1 MTFFELFVPGL
12 RAPAVFFAAR
22 VLAARVLAALALVL
36 ASLAT
41 MPNAALAQ
49 VQQGRPAISSVP
61 VPSELELAK
70 LVWST
75 MAMVDH
81 ANRSGNYSVLRDT
94 SASGFQIQNDPS
106 RLAEI
111 FAPVRSLRI
120 DLSNALIV
128 APVYTG
134 GPTLLQADVFRVQ
147 GYFPLRPSPI
157 FFDFYFQ
164 WEQGRWKL
172 FGISIQPATMTQ
184 PTPPQAQQQQ
194 QQKPSITPPKRRN

>member
-1 MTFFELFVPGL
+1 MKSTRLFVPGL

-22 VLAARVLAALALVL
+22 VFAARVFAASGLVL
-36 ASLAT
+36 ASLGA
-41 MPNAALAQ
+41 MPNDALAQ

-111 FAPVRSLRI
+111 FAPVRALRI

-134 GPTLLQADVFRVQ
+134 GPALLQADVFRVQ
-147 GYFPLRPSPI
+147 GYFPLRPTPI

-164 WEQGRWKL
+164 LEQGRWKL
-172 FGISIQPATMTQ
+172 YGISVQPGSITQPA
-184 PTPPQAQQQQ
+184 PPKPVQQQ
-194 QQKPSITPPKRRN
+194 PPTTPPKRRN

>member
-1 MTFFELFVPGL
+1 MISTRLFVPGL
-12 RAPAVFFAAR
+12 RAPAIFFAA
-22 VLAARVLAALALVL
+22 AALATV
-36 ASLAT
+36 
-41 MPNAALAQ
+41 PVAAFGQAAGQ
-49 VQQGRPAISSVP
+49 AGRPAVSSQP

-94 SASGFQIQNDPS
+94 SANGFQIQNDPS

-111 FAPVRSLRI
+111 FAPIRQLRV

-134 GPTLLQADVFRVQ
+134 GPSLLQVDVFRIQ
-147 GYFPLRPSPI
+147 GYFALRPTPI
-157 FFDFYFQ
+157 YFDFYFQ

-172 FGISIQPATMTQ
+172 FGISIQPGSITRPAA
-184 PTPPQAQQQQ
+184 PPPQPQPA
-194 QQKPSITPPKRRN
+194 PTPPKRRN

>member
-1 MTFFELFVPGL
+1 ML
-12 RAPAVFFAAR
+12 A
-22 VLAARVLAALALVL
+22 LAAVGVL
-36 ASLAT
+36 S
-41 MPNAALAQ
+41 PAALAQ
-49 VQQGRPAISSVP
+49 VAQPGRPAISSLP

-94 SASGFQIQNDPS
+94 SANGFQIQNDPA
-106 RLAEI
+106 RLGEI
-111 FAPVRSLRI
+111 FAPIRAMRF

-128 APVYTG
+128 APTYTG
-134 GPTLLQADVFRVQ
+134 GPTLLQPDVFRVQ

-172 FGISIQPATMTQ
+172 FGISIQPATMSQ
-184 PTPPQAQQQQ
+184 PAPPVQPP
-194 QQKPSITPPKRRN
+194 PSPVTPPKRRN

>member
-1 MTFFELFVPGL
+1 MFDFKLFVPGL
-12 RAPAVFFAAR
+12 RAPAVFFAA
-22 VLAARVLAALALVL
+22 AALAALPVSALG
-36 ASLAT
+36 
-41 MPNAALAQ
+41 
-49 VQQGRPAISSVP
+49 QGQPSRPAVSSLP

-111 FAPVRSLRI
+111 FAPIRSLRV

-134 GPTLLQADVFRVQ
+134 GPVLLQADVFRVQ
-147 GYFPLRPSPI
+147 GYFPLRPTPI

-172 FGISIQPATMTQ
+172 FGISVQPGSMNQPAA
-184 PTPPQAQQQQ
+184 PPPQQQ
-194 QQKPSITPPKRRN
+194 PVTPPKRRN

>member
-1 MTFFELFVPGL
+1 MIDTKLFVPGL
-12 RAPAVFFAAR
+12 RAPAVFFVAP
-22 VLAARVLAALALVL
+22 VLALAAVGVL
-36 ASLAT
+36 S
-41 MPNAALAQ
+41 PAALAQ
-49 VQQGRPAISSVP
+49 VAQPGRPAISSLP

-94 SASGFQIQNDPS
+94 SASGFQIQNDPA

-111 FAPVRSLRI
+111 FAGIRAMRI

-134 GPTLLQADVFRVQ
+134 GPALLQADVFRVQ
-147 GYFPLRPSPI
+147 GYFPLRPTPI

-172 FGISIQPATMTQ
+172 YGISVQPGSITQ
-184 PTPPQAQQQQ
+184 PDAQQVPT
-194 QQKPSITPPKRRN
+194 QQKPPATPPKRRN

>member
-1 MTFFELFVPGL
+1 MIDTKLFVPGL
-12 RAPAVFFAAR
+12 RAPAVFFVAP
-22 VLAARVLAALALVL
+22 VLALAAVGVL
-36 ASLAT
+36 S
-41 MPNAALAQ
+41 PAALAQ
-49 VQQGRPAISSVP
+49 VAQPGRPAISSLP

-111 FAPVRSLRI
+111 FAPIRSLRV

-134 GPTLLQADVFRVQ
+134 GPALLQADVFRVQ
-147 GYFPLRPSPI
+147 GYFPLRPTPI

-172 FGISIQPATMTQ
+172 YGISVQPGSITQ
-184 PTPPQAQQQQ
+184 PTPPQAQQQ
-194 QQKPSITPPKRRN
+194 PPTTPPKRRN

>member
-1 MTFFELFVPGL
+1 MTDLKLFVPGL
-12 RAPAVFFAAR
+12 RAPAVFFAA
-22 VLAARVLAALALVL
+22 AAFAAVPGS
-36 ASLAT
+36 ASGQV
-41 MPNAALAQ
+41 AQ
-49 VQQGRPAISSVP
+49 STRPAISSQS

-94 SASGFQIQNDPS
+94 SATGFQIQNDPA
-106 RLAEI
+106 RLGEI
-111 FAPVRSLRI
+111 FAPIRALRV

-134 GPTLLQADVFRVQ
+134 GPALLQADMFRVQ
-147 GYFPLRPSPI
+147 GYFPLRPTPI

-164 WEQGRWKL
+164 WEQSRWKL
-172 FGISIQPATMTQ
+172 FGISVQPGSISQPA
-184 PTPPQAQQQQ
+184 PSQAQQQ
-194 QQKPSITPPKRRN
+194 PPATPPKRRN

>member
-1 MTFFELFVPGL
+1 MIKSRLFVPGL
-12 RAPAVFFAAR
+12 RAPAVF
-22 VLAARVLAALALVL
+22 LAAAALAGL
-36 ASLAT
+36 A
-41 MPNAALAQ
+41 PDALAQ
-49 VQQGRPAISSVP
+49 VAQPGRPAVSSLP

-94 SASGFQIQNDPS
+94 SANGFQIQNDPS

-111 FAPVRSLRI
+111 FAPIRQLRV

-128 APVYTG
+128 APIYTG

-172 FGISIQPATMTQ
+172 YGISVQPGSITQPVASPAPQPA
-184 PTPPQAQQQQ
+184 P
-194 QQKPSITPPKRRN
+194 TPPKRRN

>member
-1 MTFFELFVPGL
+1 MINTRLFVPGL
-12 RAPAVFFAAR
+12 RAPAVFFAA
-22 VLAARVLAALALVL
+22 AALV
-36 ASLAT
+36 
-41 MPNAALAQ
+41 AAPVVAFGQAAQ
-49 VQQGRPAISSVP
+49 PGRPAVSSQP

-70 LVWST
+70 LVWSM

-94 SASGFQIQNDPS
+94 SASGFQIQNDPA

-111 FAPVRSLRI
+111 FAPIRAMRV

-134 GPTLLQADVFRVQ
+134 GPALLQADVFRVQ
-147 GYFPLRPSPI
+147 GYFPLRPTPI

-172 FGISIQPATMTQ
+172 YGISVQPGSITRPVAPPAPQ
-184 PTPPQAQQQQ
+184 PSP
-194 QQKPSITPPKRRN
+194 TPPKRRN

>member
-1 MTFFELFVPGL
+1 MINTRLYVPGL
-12 RAPAVFFAAR
+12 RAPAVFFAA
-22 VLAARVLAALALVL
+22 AALAV
-36 ASLAT
+36 A
-41 MPNAALAQ
+41 PVAALGQ
-49 VQQGRPAISSVP
+49 VAGQAGRPAVSSQP

-111 FAPVRSLRI
+111 FAPIRALRI

-128 APVYTG
+128 APTYTM
-134 GPTLLQADVFRVQ
+134 GPSLLQADVFRVQ
-147 GYFPLRPSPI
+147 GYFPLRPTPI
-157 FFDFYFQ
+157 FFDLYFQ

-172 FGISIQPATMTQ
+172 YGITVQPGSITQPVAPPQQPA
-184 PTPPQAQQQQ
+184 PTL
-194 QQKPSITPPKRRN
+194 PKRRN